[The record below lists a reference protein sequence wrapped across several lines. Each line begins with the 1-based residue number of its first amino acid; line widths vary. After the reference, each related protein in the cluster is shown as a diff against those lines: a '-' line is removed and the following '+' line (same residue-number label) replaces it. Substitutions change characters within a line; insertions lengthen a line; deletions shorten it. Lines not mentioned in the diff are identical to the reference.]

1 MKGATGKIAPVPNRP
16 NEAAAAVHGEPPS
29 THGCGLLEVASH
41 TVAPAWTSIGAV
53 GSARTRNVLR
63 SWSPTARAARHVANS
78 PKPRISVIRAGILV
92 PVAPRRSTVAPI
104 SIPLSRSSRILNEN
118 QRSCAASSVRTG
130 CPGRIASPS
139 SATITFTTPSRGA
152 RRSSSGAGR
161 RARGRPLPL
170 RRPRR
175 RQPLAPPWSDPSQPR
190 HVSVRPQSAPRACR

>member
-78 PKPRISVIRAGILV
+78 PKPRISDPGGN
-92 PVAPRRSTVAPI
+92 PCTRS
-104 SIPLSRSSRILNEN
+104 
-118 QRSCAASSVRTG
+118 AAEVD
-130 CPGRIASPS
+130 
-139 SATITFTTPSRGA
+139 
-152 RRSSSGAGR
+152 
-161 RARGRPLPL
+161 
-170 RRPRR
+170 RRPDLYSTE
-175 RQPLAPPWSDPSQPR
+175 PVFADIE
-190 HVSVRPQSAPRACR
+190 